1 MVPELFGDDRWAKEV
16 SDRLALV
23 RERIADAGGD
33 PERVQVV
40 AVTKGQSHRA
50 VRAAVTAGLVDFG
63 ESYAQE
69 LVEKVDAV
77 EGTSEMG
84 AFGPLRWHWIGQL
97 QKNKVKQVAPVVH
110 LWQSIDRLSVASE
123 VARRAPGAA
132 VLVQVNVSDAPRQ
145 GGCVPALTP
154 SVVEGC
160 SDLGLEVRGLMAIGV
175 QGPPDAQR
183 AGFRTLRTLA
193 DILGLPERSMGMSS
207 DLEAAVAEG
216 TTMVRVGTALFG
228 ERVSPRGGSSAVG
241 K

>member
-1 MVPELFGDDRWAKEV
+1 MVTADEIRQAAA
-16 SDRLALV
+16 RV
-23 RERIADAGGD
+23 RDRIAAAGGD
-33 PERVQVV
+33 PEVIRLV
-40 AVTKGQSHRA
+40 AVTKGQPTQ
-50 VRAAVTAGLVDFG
+50 VVQAATEAGLVDLG

-69 LVEKVDAV
+69 LTTKAD
-77 EGTSEMG
+77 EMDEV
-84 AFGPLRWHWIGQL
+84 ADQPEPRLRWHFIGHL
-97 QKNKVKQVAPVVH
+97 QKNKVKQLAPVVH
-110 LWQSIDRLSVASE
+110 LWQSVDRLSVASE

-132 VLVQVNVSDAPRQ
+132 VLVQVNVSDAPQQ
-145 GGCVPALTP
+145 GGCQPSLTA

-160 SDLGLEVRGLMAIGV
+160 TDLGLEVRGLMAIGV

-193 DILGLPERSMGMSS
+193 DALGLPERSMGMSS